1 LSFTGEFRHTID
13 AKGRLI
19 VPARLRPELTGDKA
33 VLAIY
38 MNGCIAMWSGE
49 GWDDLE
55 QRILAEGRSNADARA
70 VVRGIAASAHQDEVD
85 RQGRITIPPNLRHY
99 AGIDKDVVVIGAL
112 DHAEIWNPERW
123 EQEQAKVEE
132 GGLDELAQRLNF

>member
-19 VPARLRPELTGDKA
+19 VPARLRPELTGDKT
-33 VLAIY
+33 VLSIY
-38 MNGCIAMWSGE
+38 MNGCVALWSGE
-49 GWDDLE
+49 GWE
-55 QRILAEGRSNADARA
+55 QLGQRLLAEGQSNPDARA
-70 VVRGIAASAHQDEVD
+70 TVRAIAASAHQDEVD
-85 RQGRITIPPNLRHY
+85 RQGRITVPSNLRQW
-99 AGIDKDVVVIGAL
+99 AGIDRDAVVIGAL
-112 DHAEIWNPERW
+112 DHAEIWTPERW

>member
-1 LSFTGEFRHTID
+1 MSFTGEFRHTID

-49 GWDDLE
+49 GWDDLD
-55 QRILAEGRSNADARA
+55 QRLRAEGRSNADARA

-85 RQGRITIPPNLRHY
+85 RQGRITVPPNLRHY

-123 EQEQAKVEE
+123 DQEQAKVEE

>member
-1 LSFTGEFRHTID
+1 MSFTGEFRHTID

-19 VPARLRPELTGDKA
+19 VPARLRSELTDDKA

-49 GWDDLE
+49 GWDDLVA
-55 QRILAEGRSNADARA
+55 RLLAEGRSNPDARS
-70 VVRGIAASAHQDEVD
+70 VVRGIAASAHQDEID
-85 RQGRITIPPNLRHY
+85 RQGRITVPQKLRDY
-99 AGIDKDVVVIGAL
+99 AGIDRDAVVVGAL
-112 DHAEIWNPERW
+112 DHAEIWDPQRW

-132 GGLDELAQRLNF
+132 GRLDELALRLSF